1 MATPA
6 QSLPLLPSASA
17 MPALRIDFISDVVCP
32 WCAIGLYSLE
42 AAAARIPGL
51 TLDLHFHP
59 FELNPGMG
67 PEGQDIEE
75 HLAQKY
81 GASPDQLAGTRQAI
95 RERGAALGFD
105 FRMEARSRIYNTRDA
120 HRLLHWAGED
130 FDAATQRRL
139 KVALLHAYFTEGRNV
154 SDTAVLL
161 DVAMAAGLPEAPARE
176 LLASRRFDADIA
188 AAEAEV
194 QRQGIRGVPA
204 IVVNQRHLI
213 QGGQP
218 VEVFEQMLRQVTNQD
233 APSPA

>member
-1 MATPA
+1 M
-6 QSLPLLPSASA
+6 
-17 MPALRIDFISDVVCP
+17 RIDFISDVVCP

-75 HLAQKY
+75 HLAEKY
-81 GASPDQLAGTRQAI
+81 GAGPEALAGTRQAI

-105 FRMEARSRIYNTRDA
+105 FRMEARSRIYNTRSA
-120 HRLLHWAGED
+120 HRLLHWAGE
-130 FDAATQRRL
+130 ALGGTVQRRL
-139 KVALLHAYFTEGRNV
+139 KVALLTAYFTEGRNV
-154 SDTAVLL
+154 SDPAVLL
-161 DVAMAAGLPEAPARE
+161 AVASAAGLPEAEARE
-176 LLASRRFDADIA
+176 LLAGDRYADDVA

-194 QRQGIRGVPA
+194 QAQGIHAVPA

-213 QGGQP
+213 QGGQS
-218 VEVFEQMLRQVTNQD
+218 VEVFEKLLRQVM
-233 APSPA
+233 AEPATA